1 LPVLSE
7 PVQDTREHESKRRSF
22 DLNFYDAGLLI
33 EDLCAQLA
41 RMRQQFA
48 IRPDQFPTLYDQIE
62 SQPAGHLAG
71 GMHRNGK
78 VFFNVYYGVRKRHG

>member
-1 LPVLSE
+1 LPALSE
-7 PVQDTREHESKRRSF
+7 PVHDTREHELKRRSF

-33 EDLCAQLA
+33 EALRPQLA

-48 IRPDQFPTLYDQIE
+48 IRPDQFRALYDQIE

-71 GMHRNGK
+71 GILRNGK